1 MYLASISA
9 ARQKLSF
16 RYIKR
21 HIRPSRVLLYIV
33 IIALVAFTSLPI
45 LYVVVTAFKP
55 LEELLRWPPRF
66 FVRNPTL
73 ENFSGLLTVFDSQTV
88 PFTRIIWNSLFVTGV
103 VVIGTVIV
111 SSLGAYSIAKL
122 KPRGSKLISNIVIAA
137 LMFSVHVTLI
147 PNYIIVNNIGM
158 MDSIW
163 ALIIPKIAVA
173 YNFFLMQQFMVQI
186 PTDVLEAAR
195 IDGSG
200 EFRIFWR
207 IVMPNLKPAWA
218 TLVVFSFISNWNDYM
233 SPLIFIQSDDLK
245 TIPLALQTIGTSLAV
260 MGKMAA
266 ATFILIIPT
275 IVLFTL
281 MQKKVMET
289 MMYSGIKG

>member
-1 MYLASISA
+1 MKFDPDIKRYFSWH
-9 ARQKLSF
+9 
-16 RYIKR
+16 YIKT
-21 HIRPSRVLLYIV
+21 HFKVSRLFLYLV
-33 IIALVAFTSLPI
+33 IILLVCFTALPI
-45 LYVVVTAFKP
+45 IYVVVTAFKP

-73 ENFSGLLTVFDSQTV
+73 ENFSGLLSAFDSQSV
-88 PFTRIIWNSLFVTGV
+88 PFTRVIFNSVFVTIV

-111 SSLGAYSIAKL
+111 SSLGAYSVAKL
-122 KPRGSKLISNIVIAA
+122 RPRGSKLISNIVIAA

-147 PNYIIVNNIGM
+147 PNYILVNDMHM
-158 MDSIW
+158 MNSYW

-186 PTDVLEAAR
+186 PQEVLEAAR
-195 IDGSG
+195 IDGSNELG
-200 EFRIFWR
+200 VFVK

-218 TLVVFSFISNWNDYM
+218 TLVVFSFISNWNDYLT
-233 SPLIFIQSDDLK
+233 PLIFIQSDELK
-245 TIPLALQTIGTSLAV
+245 TIPLALQTIGNQLAT

-275 IVLFTL
+275 IVLFTV